1 MVTREEIENIAGL
14 SRLKFSEQELQE
26 FSDSFGKIVGYFDQL
41 SAVNTDDV
49 EPLKTVMEYGNV
61 FREDVVQPALPTK
74 QALSNA
80 PKHNE
85 VFFKVPKVIE

>member
-14 SRLKFSEQELQE
+14 SRLKFTEEELNA
-26 FSDSFGKIVGYFDQL
+26 FSASFGSIVEYFDAL
-41 SAVNTDDV
+41 AAVDTEGV

-61 FREDVVQPALPTK
+61 FRNDVVEPSLTTKEAL
-74 QALSNA
+74 ANA